1 MARANHLLRSLLNR
15 IPETQ
20 RKDAV
25 RDAVKVIDSQNH
37 TTVEFAL
44 DVLSACPDEDSKIEL
59 VERLKY
65 FIHAGH
71 LDVAIFAS
79 RHDEGIKDELLRY
92 TLMQLHRLAGI
103 IQRRSQ
109 TLVAVHLGDH
119 VTARSNNETD
129 LGLES
134 LTLTDDSLT
143 LLQPLLTYLKMLIEP
158 DTSSQHTK
166 VVLETVLPLLGVSEE
181 QAALAARDVIYKF
194 IKSTK
199 ILSQNEIT
207 LIWARIRHLIAS
219 ILKTFH
225 ANLGYAIWLR
235 CVTLKHAKMELCFDA
250 EYWRLLRMGLQT
262 GDGERRKQCL
272 EILRSSVLI
281 AAKESH
287 LHPQICS
294 KAIIDGCESPLSTF
308 TSSVVSWA
316 DAHLRQAYPKF
327 FIRRIQSCSK

>member
-1 MARANHLLRSLLNR
+1 MARANHLVRSLLNR

-20 RKDAV
+20 RQDAV
-25 RDAVKVIDSQNH
+25 RDAIKVIDSQNY
-37 TTVEFAL
+37 TAVEFAL

-59 VERLKY
+59 VERLKC

-119 VTARSNNETD
+119 VTALSNDDTD

-134 LTLTDDSLT
+134 LNLTDNSPT

-158 DTSSQHTK
+158 DTSSQHIK

-194 IKSTK
+194 MKSTK
-199 ILSQNEIT
+199 TLSENEIT
-207 LIWARIRHLIAS
+207 LFWASIRHLIPS
-219 ILKTFH
+219 VLTTFH
-225 ANLGYAIWLR
+225 ANLGYTIWLR
-235 CVTLKHAKMELCFDA
+235 CVTFKHAKMEICFDG
-250 EYWRLLRMGLQT
+250 EYWRLLRMGLQM

-281 AAKESH
+281 AAKESQ

-294 KAIIDGCESPLSTF
+294 KAVRDGCESPFSIF
-308 TSSVVSWA
+308 ASSVVSWA
-316 DAHLRQAYPKF
+316 DAHLRQASPKNV
-327 FIRRIQSCSK
+327 IRRIESCSK